1 VRRCPL
7 SLVNRPFQSCML
19 CSCLLSKLTLAP
31 PDQVPRP
38 RPLLPPRS
46 GTYYRSFTAASYP
59 CVWQLFRR
67 TPPEERHWYEVI
79 REGRP
84 AHLYFDLEFVPRLN
98 PQASEGRVGGRWG
111 FWAGHG
117 AAVHALQPRQLEQSA
132 VVDVGWRS
140 MLSYCSWVY
149 VPA

>member
-1 VRRCPL
+1 MRSSVKVGPPTCTSTS
-7 SLVNRPFQSCML
+7 SLYRAS
-19 CSCLLSKLTLAP
+19 T
-31 PDQVPRP
+31 PRP
-38 RPLLPPRS
+38 VRGEL
-46 GTYYRSFTAASYP
+46 AAA
-59 CVWQLFRR
+59 
-67 TPPEERHWYEVI
+67 
-79 REGRP
+79 G
-84 AHLYFDLEFVPRLN
+84 A
-98 PQASEGRVGGRWG
+98 